1 MPDVTGSG
9 VTGRLAGKT
18 AIVTGAARGLGESI
32 ARLFAAEGARVV
44 VADIRVDAGRRV
56 AGELGGHG
64 HFVEHDVTDEASWH
78 NVVRQTAA
86 VFGRPGILINNAGI
100 GHRAAVVELTRSD
113 LERVLAVNLVGPILG
128 MKVAGADMRAAG
140 QGSIV
145 NISSLAGMAGVFPV
159 IAYSASKWGL
169 RGATKAAAIELGRH
183 GVRVNSLHPG
193 GILTPMS
200 GAGSRPLP
208 EPPEPGQEDTDPE
221 LARLDGLRDYQP
233 IRRVGRP
240 IEVARAA
247 LFLASDESSYC
258 SGTELVADGG
268 RLAGF
273 DLEREPTA

>member
-1 MPDVTGSG
+1 VPD

-56 AGELGGHG
+56 AGQLGGHG

-78 NVVRQTAA
+78 NVVRQSAEA
-86 VFGRPGILINNAGI
+86 FGRPGILINNAGI
-100 GHRAAVVELTRSD
+100 GHRAAVTELAQAD

-140 QGSIV
+140 RGSIV

-169 RGATKAAAIELGRH
+169 RGATKAAALELGRY

-193 GILTPMS
+193 GIVTPMS
-200 GAGSRPLP
+200 GAASRPLL
-208 EPPEPGQEDTDPE
+208 EPPEPGQEDADPE
-221 LARLDGLRDYQP
+221 LARLDGLRTYQP
-233 IRRVGRP
+233 IRRIGRP
-240 IEVARAA
+240 IEIARAA
-247 LFLASDESSYC
+247 LFLASDESSYVT
-258 SGTELVADGG
+258 GQTFHVNGG
-268 RLAGF
+268 VLM
-273 DLEREPTA
+273 